1 MEEMKRVLVFPT
13 GERLEMRE
21 HPIPRKEDYITI
33 DELIYKVNLVCFDY
47 DAKEIRIVLA
57 QY

>member
-1 MEEMKRVLVFPT
+1 MKRVLVLP
-13 GERLEMRE
+13 GGDRLEMQE

-47 DAKEIRIVLA
+47 DAKEIRIVLS